1 MKKKIFSLTAVL
13 ALGALSAYSQG
24 FINFANSGTTLVV
37 TNGGSGNG
45 SAGLTTSSGIKVA
58 LFYQPDPNG
67 STAPV
72 ALNGGAQ
79 GNWEMVAT
87 LANIAPL
94 AGRFNGGN
102 VQTGTDV
109 APAGN
114 VWLEV
119 VSWNANATSYANA
132 LANSGF
138 IGYSGVWSQGTGDGG
153 SVAAQSI
160 LAPPAGAGNFA
171 GLTLNPVPEPTTI
184 ALGGL
189 GAAALL
195 LFRRRK

>member
-1 MKKKIFSLTAVL
+1 MKMKVLSLTAVL
-13 ALGALSAYSQG
+13 ALCATSGFSQG
-24 FINFANSGTTLVV
+24 TIAFVNSGTTLVN
-37 TNGGSGNG
+37 TNNGTTSGP
-45 SAGLTTSSGIKVA
+45 APVTTSSGIKVA
-58 LFYQPDPNG
+58 LFYQPDPTG

-79 GNWEMVAT
+79 GNWEQIAT

-94 AGRFNGGN
+94 AGRFSGGN
-102 VQTGTDV
+102 VTTGTDV

-119 VSWNANATSYANA
+119 VSWNANQTTYANA
-132 LANSGF
+132 LANGSY
-138 IGYSGVWSQGTGDGG
+138 IGYSTVWAQGTGDGA
-153 SVAAQSI
+153 SVGAVPI
-160 LAPPAGAGNFA
+160 TPPTGGFT
-171 GLTLNPVPEPTTI
+171 GLTLVPVPEPTTI